1 MSSKLTLLNSLRL
14 SENNMQIK
22 DIDSM
27 FKLFTIILFIENVDL
42 SNNPLF
48 LNEFTIIYFEF
59 ELQIQ

>member
-1 MSSKLTLLNSLRL
+1 
-14 SENNMQIK
+14 MQIK